1 MNVPTK
7 LSPKKVYRE
16 PKLVAYGS
24 LTDLTS
30 AQGTGSMTD
39 AQKGGGLKS

>member
-1 MNVPTK
+1 MNLPTTP
-7 LSPKKVYRE
+7 SPKKVYRE

-30 AQGTGSMTD
+30 ALGSGSMTD